1 MKHLSVRVAVSL
13 GLMLVLMAFAW
24 PSQIEQPLFAQQ
36 PPIGPEPQ
44 ARSVTVSGSGQ
55 INVQPDVGVVVVGV
69 QTEAAEAGNVLA
81 QNNEQMQAVIDALTE
96 AGVAEDDI
104 QTQTVQL
111 QPIRPVPPPD
121 QPFPSPEMTQA
132 MTPTSYIATNLVEV
146 RVREVEDLG
155 SILDTAVQ
163 AGANRVES
171 IRFEVSDPLQAL
183 AQARDAAW
191 EDARQ
196 KAEQLAGLA
205 DAELGEVLM
214 INEAATLPFP
224 AIERV
229 AAFDVAAAVP
239 VQPGTQ
245 MVGVNIQVTW
255 RLTE

>member
-1 MKHLSVRVAVSL
+1 MKFMLFRVAVSL
-13 GLMLVLMAFAW
+13 ALILGLLAFAW
-24 PSQIEQPLFAQQ
+24 PDQSGRTLFAQQ

-55 INVQPDVGVVVVGV
+55 INVQPDVGIVVVGV
-69 QTEAAEAGNVLA
+69 QTEAVEAGDVLS

-96 AGVAEDDI
+96 AGVAEEDI

-111 QPIRPVPPPD
+111 QPIRPMPPPD
-121 QPFPSPEMTQA
+121 QPFPTTGVTQA
-132 MTPTSYIATNLVEV
+132 MTPTSFVATNLVQV

-155 SILDTAVQ
+155 AVLDAAVE

-171 IRFEVSDPLQAL
+171 IRFEVSDPLEAL

-205 DAELGEVLM
+205 DAELGEVLL
-214 INEAATLPFP
+214 INESPTLPFP
-224 AIERV
+224 AVETF
-229 AAFDVAAAVP
+229 AAFDVAAVP

-245 MVGVNIQVTW
+245 TIGVNIQVTW
-255 RLTE
+255 RLAP

>member
-1 MKHLSVRVAVSL
+1 MNHLSVRVAVSVILML
-13 GLMLVLMAFAW
+13 GLLAFVW

-111 QPIRPVPPPD
+111 QPIRPMPPPD
-121 QPFPSPEMTQA
+121 QPFPAPGVTQA
-132 MTPTSYIATNLVEV
+132 MTPTSFVATNLVQV
-146 RVREVEDLG
+146 RVRAVEDLG
-155 SILDTAVQ
+155 TVLDAAVE

-171 IRFEVSDPLQAL
+171 IRFEVSNPLEAL
-183 AQARDAAW
+183 VQARDAAW

-196 KAEQLAGLA
+196 KAEQLVGLA
-205 DAELGEVLM
+205 DAELGEVLT
-214 INEAATLPFP
+214 INEATTFPFP
-224 AIERV
+224 TFETY
-229 AAFDVAAAVP
+229 AAFDVAAVP
-239 VQPGTQ
+239 VQPGAQT
-245 MVGVNIQVTW
+245 VTVNIQVTW
-255 RLTE
+255 RLAP